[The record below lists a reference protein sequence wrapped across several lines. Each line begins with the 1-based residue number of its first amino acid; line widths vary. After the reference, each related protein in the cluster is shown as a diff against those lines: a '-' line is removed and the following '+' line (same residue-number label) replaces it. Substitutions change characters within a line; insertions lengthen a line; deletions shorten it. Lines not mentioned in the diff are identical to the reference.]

1 MGVAHVARCGLRR
14 DAVAMSTYTPSRR
27 VDQRRIY
34 NPLQKDAVTFL
45 ETSAESD
52 GERTL
57 LELELAPGG
66 GNSLHRHITYT
77 ERFDVLEGTLT
88 VEVSGTVQR
97 LAGGEQAAAPA
108 GAMHRFANETGERVV
123 FRVEV
128 VPGHPG
134 FESAL
139 QISYG
144 LARDGLVRP
153 DGMPKSIVHA
163 ALLIELSESRVGGLM
178 GLLTPLL
185 KPVAWLA
192 RRRGIDRQ
200 LIERYRVI

>member
-1 MGVAHVARCGLRR
+1 
-14 DAVAMSTYTPSRR
+14 MSTTAPSRR

-34 NPLQKDAVTFL
+34 NPIQKDAVTFL
-45 ETSAESD
+45 ETSAESN
-52 GERTL
+52 GRRAL

-66 GNSLHRHITYT
+66 GNSLHRHMTYG

-88 VEVSGTVQR
+88 VEVSGTVHR
-97 LAGGEQAAAPA
+97 LTCGEQAAAPA
-108 GAMHRFANETGERVV
+108 GAMHRFANETDERVV

-128 VPGHPG
+128 TPGHPG
-134 FESAL
+134 FEHAL
-139 QISYG
+139 QIVYG
-144 LARDGLVRP
+144 LASDGLVRP
-153 DGMPKSIVHA
+153 DGTPKSITHA
-163 ALLIELSESRVGGLM
+163 ALLIDLSETRVGGLI

-200 LIERYRVI
+200 LIERYGVT